1 MSLIANPFDRA
12 DLLLDSNQHKVISD
26 AVSRSADG
34 EKPFRRLIDA
44 WWLALCIGV
53 HIEDRKPFTGGTTKF
68 NDGAIF
74 SSDPWRITHLQL
86 LGLTWSGADALGQPS
101 QIIQAAN
108 EYANGGIGWVVE
120 TIHGQPNRTLAIYN
134 RINDLL

>member
-1 MSLIANPFDRA
+1 MGLIANPFDRS
-12 DLLLDSNQHKVISD
+12 DLYLDSKHHLVISD
-26 AVSRSADG
+26 AVNRSDV
-34 EKPFRRLIDA
+34 EKPFRRFVDA
-44 WWLALCIGV
+44 WWLGLCIGV
-53 HIEDRKPFTGGTTKF
+53 HRNDRKPFNGETIKF

-86 LGLTWSGADALGQPS
+86 LGLTWSGAEALGQPN

-108 EYANGGIGWVVE
+108 EYANGGIEWVVS

-134 RINDLL
+134 NIIELL